1 MMPHRYCAVRRGLH
15 MPQIIKHV
23 VYIRPVFIGEI
34 ILSAPGLFHAV
45 EKDVNESHYNL
56 TGIPVAVSLS

>member
-1 MMPHRYCAVRRGLH
+1 MMSHWYCAVRRGLH

-23 VYIRPVFIGEI
+23 VYIRPVFFGEI

-45 EKDVNESHYNL
+45 KKDVNESHYNL
-56 TGIPVAVSLS
+56 AGILIAVLLS